1 MAALVLL
8 HTELIFCNTKPSVS
22 ADKNWFI
29 SLPPVE
35 QRRTPD
41 NIGYQLAG
49 VNRVPGAVTTGADVG
64 DLLCGVLQEQS

>member
-8 HTELIFCNTKPSVS
+8 HTKLIFCNTKPSVS
-22 ADKNWFI
+22 ADNNWFI

-49 VNRVPGAVTTGADVG
+49 VNGVPGAVTTGADVG

>member
-8 HTELIFCNTKPSVS
+8 HTKLIFCNTKPSVS

-49 VNRVPGAVTTGADVG
+49 VNGVLGAVTTGADVG
-64 DLLCGVLQEQS
+64 DLLRGVLQEQS

>member
-1 MAALVLL
+1 MHFQLD
-8 HTELIFCNTKPSVS
+8 TELIFCNTKPSVS

-41 NIGYQLAG
+41 NIGYQLAD
-49 VNRVPGAVTTGADVG
+49 VNGVPGAVTAGADAG
-64 DLLCGVLQEQS
+64 ELLCEVLQEQS

>member
-8 HTELIFCNTKPSVS
+8 HTKLIFCNTKPSVS

-29 SLPPVE
+29 SLPLVE

-49 VNRVPGAVTTGADVG
+49 VNGVPGTVTTSADVG